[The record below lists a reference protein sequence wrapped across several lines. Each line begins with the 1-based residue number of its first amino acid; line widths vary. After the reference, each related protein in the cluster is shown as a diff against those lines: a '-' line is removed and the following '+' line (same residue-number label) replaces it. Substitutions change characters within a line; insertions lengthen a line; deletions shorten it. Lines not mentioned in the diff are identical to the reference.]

1 MSKEKTKF
9 KQWVHFKFFCSIIH
23 LNLNIRGERRSG
35 HLVKWNNATSSL
47 SEELALVN
55 SGSALFHH
63 KSHHSPAH
71 KGLHYQSF
79 LSLKDANLKNI
90 FLRHQAIDF
99 SSLTWST
106 GDSIPK
112 HRLVMAFFCGSLR
125 SLCLEYLQMLKG
137 KITSEQQPKIYIYI
151 YIFIFTNCT
160 YLHDLIKYWIIE
172 IRTTNKGVHFMPQCY
187 FLCKLELSRVPRK
200 LKTVHIAEATIHC

>member
-1 MSKEKTKF
+1 MTITHLWAKK
-9 KQWVHFKFFCSIIH
+9 KQSLNNEFTLNFFCSIIH

-112 HRLVMAFFCGSLR
+112 HRLAMAFFCGSLR

-151 YIFIFTNCT
+151 YFYIYKLYIFTWPHQILN
-160 YLHDLIKYWIIE
+160 Y
-172 IRTTNKGVHFMPQCY
+172 RNKNHQ
-187 FLCKLELSRVPRK
+187 
-200 LKTVHIAEATIHC
+200 

>member
-9 KQWVHFKFFCSIIH
+9 KQWVHFKLFCSTIH
-23 LNLNIRGERRSG
+23 LKLDIRGEWRRSG

-47 SEELALVN
+47 LEELAPVN

-63 KSHHSPAH
+63 KSHHSTVH
-71 KGLHYQSF
+71 KGLNYQSF
-79 LSLKDANLKNI
+79 LSFKDANLKNI

-112 HRLVMAFFCGSLR
+112 HRLVMAFFCSSLR
-125 SLCLEYLQMLKG
+125 SICLEYLQMLKG
-137 KITSEQQPKIYIYI
+137 KITSEQQPKFYIYI
-151 YIFIFTNCT
+151 YL
-160 YLHDLIKYWIIE
+160 YL
-172 IRTTNKGVHFMPQCY
+172 Q
-187 FLCKLELSRVPRK
+187 
-200 LKTVHIAEATIHC
+200 TVHIYMTSSNTEL

>member
-1 MSKEKTKF
+1 MPLHLCQRTWPWSA
-9 KQWVHFKFFCSIIH
+9 WVGSVPSQKPPLH
-23 LNLNIRGERRSG
+23 RSQR
-35 HLVKWNNATSSL
+35 SPL
-47 SEELALVN
+47 SVLL
-55 SGSALFHH
+55 
-63 KSHHSPAH
+63 
-71 KGLHYQSF
+71 SF
-79 LSLKDANLKNI
+79 KDANLKNI

-99 SSLTWST
+99 SSLTWSS

-112 HRLVMAFFCGSLR
+112 HRLVMAFFCSSLR
-125 SLCLEYLQMLKG
+125 SICLEYLQMLKG

-160 YLHDLIKYWIIE
+160 YLHDLIKYWIVE
-172 IRTTNKGVHFMPQCY
+172 IRTTDKGVHCMPQCY